1 MLKRVALLGVLS
13 TLAACG
19 SATPPPAL
27 ETIAASTAY
36 DATTRLV
43 RGNGPEPDSL
53 DPQRARNVESAN
65 ILRDVLEGL
74 TAVGRDGE
82 PVPAAA
88 ERWQS
93 SADGLRWTFTLRAGL
108 RWSNGDP
115 VVAEDFAAALRRL
128 VDPATASQYA
138 QIVDVI
144 RGANGII
151 RGQRP
156 ATELGV
162 QALDARTL
170 EIALATRAPYLPG
183 LMSHWSTFPVHR
195 ATLARARAEFM
206 KPGTAV
212 TNGPFTLATWVQGS
226 HIDVNANPRYWN
238 TKAVR
243 LAGVR
248 WVTNSDSSVEYRR
261 YRSGEIHVTAV
272 VPPAQFEQVRAQ
284 HGAELRIGPQLGT
297 YFFGFNLEREPFR
310 SQPGLRRALSLVIDR
325 RRLVEAVTRV
335 GERPGHGWVPPGT
348 FDYTPQS
355 FDYADQPMKLRS
367 AEARRLYAAAGYSA
381 QRPLRFELRYNSGDV
396 HNRIAVAVSQMWKEA
411 LGVEATLVADEFRVL
426 QQNID
431 AGRVDLFRL
440 AWIGDYNDAYTF
452 LQYFRSDFGIN
463 TARYRSAEYDA
474 LLDAAAAA
482 TDSGTRRAKLEAAE
496 RLLLADQPILPL
508 YFYVTKH
515 LVNPRVVDWYDNAM
529 NVTYSAHLALLARP

>member
-1 MLKRVALLGVLS
+1 MLKRPALWLVLCA
-13 TLAACG
+13 LAGCGG
-19 SATPPPAL
+19 SAPPPAEL
-27 ETIAASTAY
+27 SATGAAGA
-36 DATTRLV
+36 AAERLV

-65 ILRDVLEGL
+65 VLRDVLEGL
-74 TAVGRDGE
+74 TAIGRDGE

-88 ERWQS
+88 ERWDR
-93 SADGLRWTFTLRAGL
+93 SADGLRWSFTLRDAL

-144 RGANGII
+144 RGASDII
-151 RGQRP
+151 EGRRP
-156 ATELGV
+156 ASELGV
-162 QALDARTL
+162 QAVDARTL
-170 EIALATRAPYLPG
+170 VIELATRAPYLPG

-195 ATLARARAEFM
+195 PTLARAGDEFM

-212 TNGPFTLATWVQGS
+212 TNGPFRLDAWVQGS
-226 HIDVNANPRYWN
+226 HIDVVANPRYWN
-238 TKAVR
+238 AATVK

-248 WVTNSDSSVEYRR
+248 WVSNNDSSVEYRR

-272 VPPAQFEQVRAQ
+272 VPPAQFEQVRAE

-310 SQPGLRRALSLVIDR
+310 SKPGLRRALSLVVDR
-325 RRLVEAVTRV
+325 RRLVDTVTRV
-335 GERPGHGWVPPGT
+335 GEHPGYGWVPPGT

-355 FDYADQPMKLRS
+355 FDYAERPMGERI
-367 AEARRLYAAAGYSA
+367 AEAQRLYAASGYSA
-381 QRPLRFELRYNSGDV
+381 RRPLRFELRYNSGDV
-396 HNRIAVAVSQMWKEA
+396 HSRIAVAVSQMWKES
-411 LGVEATLVADEFRVL
+411 LGVEATLAADEFRVL
-426 QQNID
+426 QQDID
-431 AGRVDLFRL
+431 AGRVEVFRL
-440 AWIGDYNDAYTF
+440 AWIGDYNDAYSF

-463 TARYRSAEYDA
+463 TARYRSARYDA
-474 LLDAAAAA
+474 LLDAAGAA
-482 TDSGTRRAKLEAAE
+482 TDSAARRAQLEAAE
-496 RLLLADQPILPL
+496 RLLLAEHPILPL

-515 LVNPRVVDWYDNAM
+515 LVNPRVVGWYDNAM
-529 NVTYSAHLALLARP
+529 NVTYSAQLALQPVP

>member
-1 MLKRVALLGVLS
+1 MLKRSALWLLLS
-13 TLAACG
+13 MLAACG
-19 SATPPPAL
+19 GAAPPPEPPASGAAPAAGL
-27 ETIAASTAY
+27 E
-36 DATTRLV
+36 RLV

-65 ILRDVLEGL
+65 VLRDVFEGL
-74 TAVGRDGE
+74 TAIGRDGE

-88 ERWQS
+88 ERWET
-93 SADGLRWTFTLRAGL
+93 SADGLRWTFTLRDGL
-108 RWSNGDP
+108 RWSNGDA

-144 RGANGII
+144 RGANDII
-151 RGQRP
+151 AGRRP
-156 ATELGV
+156 AAELGV
-162 QALDARTL
+162 QAIDARTL
-170 EIALATRAPYLPG
+170 VVELATRAPYLPG

-195 ATLARARAEFM
+195 ATLARAGDEFM
-206 KPGTAV
+206 KPGSAV
-212 TNGPFTLATWVQGS
+212 TNGPFLLEAWVQGS
-226 HIDVNANPRYWN
+226 HVDLLPNPRYWN
-238 TKAVR
+238 AAQVR

-248 WVTNSDSSVEYRR
+248 WVTNNDSGVEYRR

-272 VPPAQFEQVRAQ
+272 VPPAQFEQVRRE

-325 RRLVEAVTRV
+325 RKLVETVTRV

-355 FDYADQPMKLRS
+355 FDYADQPMPARID
-367 AEARRLYAAAGYSA
+367 EARRLYAAAGHSA
-381 QRPLRFELRYNSGDV
+381 RRPLRFELRYNSGDV
-396 HNRIAVAVSQMWKEA
+396 HNRIAVAVTQMLKEA

-426 QQNID
+426 QQDID
-431 AGRVDLFRL
+431 AGRAEVFRL
-440 AWIGDYNDAYTF
+440 AWIGDYNDAYSF

-463 TARYRSAEYDA
+463 TARYRNAAYDA
-474 LLDAAAAA
+474 LLDSAA
-482 TDSGTRRAKLEAAE
+482 TATDAATRRSRLEAAE
-496 RLLLADQPILPL
+496 RLLLADHPILPL

-515 LVNPRVVDWYDNAM
+515 LVSPRVVGWYDNAM
-529 NVTYSAHLALLARP
+529 NVTYSAQLALQPRS

>member
-1 MLKRVALLGVLS
+1 MLKHLVLLGLLT
-13 TLAACG
+13 TLVACG
-19 SATPPPAL
+19 GAASPPAADP
-27 ETIAASTAY
+27 AAAGPAY
-36 DATTRLV
+36 DAQERLV

-65 ILRDVLEGL
+65 VLRDVLEGL
-74 TAVGRDGE
+74 TAIGRDGE

-88 ERWQS
+88 ERWDS
-93 SADGLRWTFTLRAGL
+93 SADGLRWTFTLREGL
-108 RWSNGDP
+108 RWSNGDA

-144 RGANGII
+144 RGANEII
-151 RGQRP
+151 RGRRP
-156 ATELGV
+156 ASELGV
-162 QALDARTL
+162 QTVDARTL
-170 EIALATRAPYLPG
+170 VIELATRAPYLPG

-195 ATLARARAEFM
+195 ATLARAGDEFM

-212 TNGPFTLATWVQGS
+212 TNGPFVLEAWVQGS
-226 HIDVNANPRYWN
+226 HIDVSANPRYWN
-238 TKAVR
+238 AAATR

-248 WVTNSDSSVEYRR
+248 WVSNSDSSVEYRR

-272 VPPAQFEQVRAQ
+272 VPPAQFEQVRAE

-355 FDYADQPMKLRS
+355 FDYADQPMSQRI
-367 AEARRLYAAAGYSA
+367 AEAQRLYAAAGYSA

-411 LGVEATLVADEFRVL
+411 LGVEAALAADEFRVL

-431 AGRVDLFRL
+431 AGRVDVFRL

-482 TDSGTRRAKLEAAE
+482 ADSATRRAKLEAAE
-496 RLLLADQPILPL
+496 RRLLADHPILPL
-508 YFYVTKH
+508 YFYATKH
-515 LVNPRVVDWYDNAM
+515 LVNPRVVGWYDNAM
-529 NVTYSAHLALLARP
+529 NVTYSAHLALQPRR

>member
-1 MLKRVALLGVLS
+1 MLKHALCCGLL
-13 TLAACG
+13 LALTACG
-19 SATPPPAL
+19 GPAPPPA
-27 ETIAASTAY
+27 AGAG
-36 DATTRLV
+36 DAGTTFDMATRLV

-53 DPQRARNVESAN
+53 DPQRARNVEAAN
-65 ILRDVLEGL
+65 VLRDVLEGL
-74 TAVGRDGE
+74 TAIGRDGE
-82 PVPAAA
+82 AVPAAA
-88 ERWQS
+88 ERWEA
-93 SADGLRWTFTLRAGL
+93 SADGLRWTFTLRDGL
-108 RWSNGDP
+108 RWSNGDAL
-115 VVAEDFAAALRRL
+115 VAEDFAAALRRL

-144 RGANGII
+144 RGANDII
-151 RGQRP
+151 QGRRP
-156 ATELGV
+156 AAELGV
-162 QALDARTL
+162 RALDVRTL
-170 EIALATRAPYLPG
+170 VIELATRAPYLPG
-183 LMSHWSTFPVHR
+183 LLSHWSTFPVHR
-195 ATLARARAEFM
+195 ATLARAGDDFM
-206 KPGTAV
+206 KPGTAI
-212 TNGPFTLATWVQGS
+212 TNGPFVLEAWLQGS
-226 HIDVNANPRYWN
+226 HIDVAANPRYWN
-238 TKAVR
+238 AAAVR
-243 LAGVR
+243 LSGVR

-272 VPPAQFEQVRAQ
+272 VPPAQFEQVRAE

-355 FDYADQPMKLRS
+355 FDYADQPMSERI
-367 AEARRLYAAAGYSA
+367 AEARRLYAAAGYSS

-396 HNRIAVAVSQMWKEA
+396 HNRIAVAVSQMWKQA

-431 AGRVDLFRL
+431 AGRADLFRL

-463 TARYRSAEYDA
+463 TARYRSADYDA
-474 LLDAAAAA
+474 LLDDAAAA
-482 TDSGTRRAKLEAAE
+482 TDAPTRRAKLEAAE
-496 RLLLADQPILPL
+496 RRLLADHPILPL

-515 LVNPRVVDWYDNAM
+515 LVNPRVVGWYDNAM
-529 NVTYSAHLALLARP
+529 NVTYSAQLALRPQG

>member
-1 MLKRVALLGVLS
+1 MLKHLVLLGLFS
-13 TLAACG
+13 TLVACG
-19 SATPPPAL
+19 GAAPPPA
-27 ETIAASTAY
+27 TDTAATSTAY
-36 DATTRLV
+36 DAQERLV

-53 DPQRARNVESAN
+53 DPQRARNAESAN
-65 ILRDVLEGL
+65 VLRDVLEGL
-74 TAVGRDGE
+74 TAIGRDGE

-88 ERWQS
+88 ERWES
-93 SADGLRWTFTLRAGL
+93 SVDGLRWTFMLRDGL
-108 RWSNGDP
+108 RWSNGDA

-128 VDPATASQYA
+128 VDPATASQYG

-144 RGANGII
+144 RGANEII

-156 ATELGV
+156 AAELGV
-162 QALDARTL
+162 QAVDARTL
-170 EIALATRAPYLPG
+170 VIELATRAPYLPG

-195 ATLARARAEFM
+195 ATLASAGDEFM

-212 TNGPFTLATWVQGS
+212 TNGPFTLEAWVQGS
-226 HIDVNANPRYWN
+226 HIDVTANPRYWN
-238 TKAVR
+238 AAATR

-248 WVTNSDSSVEYRR
+248 WVSNSDSSAEYRR

-272 VPPAQFEQVRAQ
+272 VPPAQFEQVRAE
-284 HGAELRIGPQLGT
+284 HGAELRVGPQLGT

-325 RRLVEAVTRV
+325 RLLVESVTRV

-355 FDYADQPMKLRS
+355 FDYADQPMSARI
-367 AEARRLYAAAGYSA
+367 AEAQRLYAAAGYSA

-396 HNRIAVAVSQMWKEA
+396 HNRIAVAVSQMWKQA
-411 LGVEATLVADEFRVL
+411 LGVEATLATDEFRVL

-431 AGRVDLFRL
+431 AGRVDVFRL

-452 LQYFRSDFGIN
+452 LQYFRSGFGIN
-463 TARYRSAEYDA
+463 TSRYRNAEYDA

-482 TDSGTRRAKLEAAE
+482 TDSATRRAKLEAAE
-496 RLLLADQPILPL
+496 RRLLADHPILPL
-508 YFYVTKH
+508 YFYATKH
-515 LVNPRVVDWYDNAM
+515 LVNPRVVGWYDNAM
-529 NVTYSAHLALLARP
+529 NVTYSAHLALQPKR

>member
-1 MLKRVALLGVLS
+1 MLKRSALCLVVSL
-13 TLAACG
+13 LAACG
-19 SATPPPAL
+19 SSAPPADQPG
-27 ETIAASTAY
+27 ASTA
-36 DATTRLV
+36 APAAALRLV

-65 ILRDVLEGL
+65 VLRDLFEGL

-88 ERWQS
+88 ERWET
-93 SADGLRWTFTLRAGL
+93 SADGLRWTFTLRDAL

-144 RGANGII
+144 RGANEII
-151 RGQRP
+151 QGRRP
-156 ATELGV
+156 ASELGV
-162 QALDARTL
+162 QAVDARTL
-170 EIALATRAPYLPG
+170 VVELATRAPYLPG

-195 ATLARARAEFM
+195 ATLASAGDEFM

-212 TNGPFTLATWVQGS
+212 TNGPFLLEAWVQGS
-226 HIDVNANPRYWN
+226 HVDLGANPRYWN
-238 TKAVR
+238 ARQVQ

-248 WVTNSDSSVEYRR
+248 WVTNNDSAVEYRR
-261 YRSGEIHVTAV
+261 YRGGEIHVTAV
-272 VPPAQFEQVRAQ
+272 VPPAQFDQVRRE
-284 HGAELRIGPQLGT
+284 HGAELRVGPQLGT
-297 YFFGFNLEREPFR
+297 YFYGFNLEREPFR

-325 RRLVEAVTRV
+325 QKLVETVTRV

-348 FDYTPQS
+348 FDYAPQS
-355 FDYADQPMKLRS
+355 LDYASQPMAGRI

-431 AGRVDLFRL
+431 AGRVDVFRL

-452 LQYFRSDFGIN
+452 LQYFRSGFGIN
-463 TARYRSAEYDA
+463 TARYRSAEYDR
-474 LLDAAAAA
+474 LLDEAAAAPDAAA
-482 TDSGTRRAKLEAAE
+482 RRAKLEAAE
-496 RLLLADQPILPL
+496 RRLLADHPILPL
-508 YFYVTKH
+508 YFYATKH
-515 LVNPRVVDWYDNAM
+515 LVNPRVVGWYDNAM
-529 NVTYSAHLALLARP
+529 NVTYSAHLALRPQR